1 MKNLLVALDLTQE
14 EIEIFK
20 SIPDVALTVKK
31 QSEVT
36 ADDVKDKH
44 IIVGNINPNLLESAA
59 NLEFLQLN
67 SAGYDNYIKKISDK
81 TVLCSSVGA
90 FSPAVSEHMLAMT
103 FSLIRH
109 FHMYRDKQNNKDWSD
124 LGKIISVENSTI
136 TVLGLGDIGK
146 SYAKK
151 VKAIGASCVIG
162 VKRNI
167 SEKPEYIDELYTL
180 DDFEKA
186 VKKADIVVNV
196 LPSTP
201 QTVNLFDKNHFDM
214 MKNGAYFINV
224 GRGDA
229 VDENALVQA
238 VKDGKLSG
246 AALDVTRQEPL
257 DKNSPIW
264 SEPRILL
271 TPHVA
276 GWFFLQ
282 ETKNRIV
289 KISSD
294 NVRAF
299 VTGQSMRNVVE
310 H

>member
-1 MKNLLVALDLTQE
+1 
-14 EIEIFK
+14 
-20 SIPDVALTVKK
+20 
-31 QSEVT
+31 
-36 ADDVKDKH
+36 
-44 IIVGNINPNLLESAA
+44 
-59 NLEFLQLN
+59 
-67 SAGYDNYIKKISDK
+67 
-81 TVLCSSVGA
+81 
-90 FSPAVSEHMLAMT
+90 
-103 FSLIRH
+103 
-109 FHMYRDKQNNKDWSD
+109 
-124 LGKIISVENSTI
+124 
-136 TVLGLGDIGK
+136 
-146 SYAKK
+146 
-151 VKAIGASCVIG
+151 
-162 VKRNI
+162 
-167 SEKPEYIDELYTL
+167 
-180 DDFEKA
+180 
-186 VKKADIVVNV
+186 
-196 LPSTP
+196 
-201 QTVNLFDKNHFDM
+201 M

-246 AALDVTRQEPL
+246 AALDVTRHEPL